1 MPLWG
6 GMMRPAFQES
16 FYGEFRRMVLEEA
29 VNRNNAEGRTCI
41 TGELTAQ
48 GLPLV
53 LSVRRKHRGQGLC
66 YVPDHRTP
74 GRHSGG
80 AQDAANRFLENL
92 QVYPGGYFSRFPQ
105 YGAQSMNLRA

>member
-6 GMMRPAFQES
+6 GMMGPAFQES

-74 GRHSGG
+74 GRHCDFYRLHQAGLRPHG
-80 AQDAANRFLENL
+80 PRQDCHLGRL
-92 QVYPGGYFSRFPQ
+92 
-105 YGAQSMNLRA
+105 